1 MRNTIFI
8 TIGCLLTL
16 LMGCKYDEPSIGTNQ
31 YPFIAEGK
39 TWNCCRDDHNF
50 SCKMIG
56 NTTIKSKVYKKVYL
70 QDYEVYNNNS
80 WHYFCAVR
88 ENGKQVFMVEMED
101 KKESLLYDFGI

>member
-1 MRNTIFI
+1 
-8 TIGCLLTL
+8 
-16 LMGCKYDEPSIGTNQ
+16 
-31 YPFIAEGK
+31 
-39 TWNCCRDDHNF
+39 
-50 SCKMIG
+50 MIG
-56 NTTIKSKVYKKVYL
+56 DTTIKSKVYKKVYL